1 MIGRTLG
8 NRYNIIEKV
17 GTGGMAYVYKAEDK
31 ILKRLVAIKVL
42 KEQFIEDQEF
52 SKNLKLKLNL
62 LLDYLIQTLLMCT
75 M

>member
-31 ILKRLVAIKVL
+31 ILKKTCC
-42 KEQFIEDQEF
+42 
-52 SKNLKLKLNL
+52 N
-62 LLDYLIQTLLMCT
+62 
-75 M
+75 

>member
-52 SKNLKLKLNL
+52 SKIWNWSS
-62 LLDYLIQTLLMCT
+62 ICC
-75 M
+75 